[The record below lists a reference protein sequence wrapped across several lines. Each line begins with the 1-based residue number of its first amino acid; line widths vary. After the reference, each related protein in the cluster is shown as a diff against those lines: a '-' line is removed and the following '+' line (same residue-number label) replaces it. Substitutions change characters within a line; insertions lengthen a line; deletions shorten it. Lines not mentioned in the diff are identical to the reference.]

1 MRIAIQSADLD
12 AKRIDGT
19 RVYIFRL
26 LERFGTLM
34 PHEAWHLF
42 HRNTFNSNLTPPSL
56 PNYFFHRIP
65 FPFFWTQ
72 TRFAWELSRLR
83 PDRVFMP
90 LQALPVLLPKGT
102 ASIVTIHDLAFKVF
116 PEYFPTTDVRKLN
129 WLTNFAVRRAT
140 RLIAVSESTK
150 RDIVKYYPGTPPEK
164 IRVIHHGFD
173 EHVRIDDHSSTQTFP
188 IQSSLKTAPLLEKFH
203 LIPQEYLLYVGA
215 LQPRKNLLCLMKAF
229 EVFGR
234 AHTSAKL
241 VLAGE
246 AAWMSES
253 ILRAH
258 GEHPLRDRIVLTGS
272 ISFEERAL
280 LYQHA
285 RIFVYPSLYEGFG
298 LPVLEAFS
306 AGAPVIC
313 ANNSSLPEVA
323 GEAAIFFDAMRSDE
337 LTEKLLSLWENTS
350 QRSTLIQKGRERCKI
365 FSWDTCA
372 KETAEWIVH

>member
-19 RVYIFRL
+19 RVYILRL
-26 LERFGTLM
+26 LERFGTLL
-34 PHEAWHLF
+34 PHETWHLF
-42 HRNTFNSNLTPPSL
+42 HRNTFNPNLTPPSL

-65 FPFFWTQ
+65 FPFLWTQ

-83 PDRVFMP
+83 PERVFMP
-90 LQALPVLLPKGT
+90 LQALPIFLPKGT
-102 ASIVTIHDLAFKVF
+102 ESIVTIHDLAFKLF
-116 PEYFPTTDVRKLN
+116 PEHFPTKDVRKLN
-129 WLTNFAVRRAT
+129 WLTDFAVRNAT

-150 RDIVKYYPGTPPEK
+150 RDILKYYPDTPPEN

-173 EHVRIDDHSSTQTFP
+173 EHSSTKAFP
-188 IQSSLKTAPLLEKFH
+188 TSTHLSFRTAPLLERFH

-229 EVFGR
+229 EAFGR
-234 AHTSAKL
+234 MHTSAKL

-246 AAWMSES
+246 AAWMSEH
-253 ILRAH
+253 IFRAY
-258 GEHPLRDRIVLTGS
+258 EDHPLRDRIVLTGS

-298 LPVLEAFS
+298 LPILEAFS
-306 AGAPVIC
+306 AGVPVIC

-323 GEAAIFFDAMRSDE
+323 GDAAIFFDATRSDE

-350 QRSTLIQKGRERCKI
+350 QRSVLIQKGRERCKT

-372 KETAEWIVH
+372 RETAEWIVS